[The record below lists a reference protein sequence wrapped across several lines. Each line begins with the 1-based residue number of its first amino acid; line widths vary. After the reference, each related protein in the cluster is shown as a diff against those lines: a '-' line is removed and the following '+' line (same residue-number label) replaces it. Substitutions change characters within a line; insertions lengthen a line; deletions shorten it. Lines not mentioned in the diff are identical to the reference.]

1 MSVGHY
7 ENFPVASALLP
18 QRYRHAIVAIYR
30 FARAADDIADEGDAS
45 ASERLAAL
53 ARFDA
58 GLDAIERGCVPDGA
72 PIDAL
77 ARVIREHALPLAPF
91 RDLLSAFAQDVNISR
106 YRTFDEL
113 LDYCRRSA
121 NPVGRLLLALYGVDD
136 CTSAHQSDAICTAL
150 QLANFWQDVA
160 IDWGRGRVYIP
171 LEDMQRFGIDVAEME
186 SRRFDTRWK
195 QLMQFQT
202 RRTREWFD
210 AGAALPRSVPWRAG
224 IELRAVIAGG
234 RRILDRIDAVQG
246 DVFGRR
252 PTLTL
257 RDWLVVAC
265 RTLRPSRPALITT

>member
-18 QRYRHAIVAIYR
+18 PRYRRAVVAIYR

-53 ARFDA
+53 ARFQA
-58 GLDAIERGCVPDGA
+58 SLDTIERGSVPEVA
-72 PIDAL
+72 PLDEL
-77 ARVIREHALPLAPF
+77 AHVIREHALPLTPF
-91 RDLLSAFAQDVNISR
+91 RELLSAFAQDVNVSR

-121 NPVGRLLLALYGVDD
+121 NPVGRLLLALYGQDD
-136 CTSAHQSDAICTAL
+136 RASARQSDAICTAL

-171 LEDMQRFGIDVAEME
+171 LEDLQRFGVDVEAME
-186 SRRFDTRWK
+186 SSRFDTRWK

-210 AGAALPRSVPWRAG
+210 AGVALPRSLPWRAG

-246 DVFGRR
+246 DVFGKR

-265 RTLRPSRPALITT
+265 RTLRPSRAALAAT